1 MAVLDHN
8 PEQYFSRE
16 VDQKSRVLLI
26 NPPVQERRYHWL
38 RWNQPTELL
47 RLSSWLRVKHAGI
60 GVRLFDF
67 MFPDS
72 SGSVSKHKVKE
83 TWGGSETDSQLWH
96 FGRRFEEFEEY
107 VSGML
112 LDDWIPDAI
121 VVSSL
126 TSYWHVSIEKLLIKL
141 CTRLGR
147 RVRQA
152 AKIILYGNYPRFE
165 PEHAEN
171 QPDADVA
178 LTRTVQ
184 TTNLLPDFGLYID
197 AERRPPNFY
206 GLDVESASLADHLD
220 GCLEVQGGFDKARG
234 LSRPGT
240 ITVSFLNDD
249 ICSSS
254 SHLEDVV
261 AFAQSHPKRFVIEGI
276 AGIEPR
282 SLSCERLLQLKN
294 AGFRSLF
301 VEHAREP
308 GGDLDVAAYAPL
320 LELLGEEAHERKS
333 GRNSNAWLDRGRVTG
348 FVAIGLPDD
357 EMDKIVRSTLKI
369 NQFFQS
375 IILKPYGYSP
385 SIGRLSVE
393 ARRKR
398 WRQPWQSSPQCF
410 PYLGR
415 ESGLVQG
422 DYENLLRWQNV
433 LNKRVKGTTFDFLDD
448 GNVARLVRET
458 LMGESWKRQEDPK

>member
-1 MAVLDHN
+1 MAVLGHN
-8 PEQYFSRE
+8 PELYFGRE

-47 RLSSWLRVKHAGI
+47 RLSSWLRTNHTGI
-60 GVRLFDF
+60 QIRLFDF

-83 TWGGSETDSQLWH
+83 TWGSSESDSQLWH

-112 LDDWIPDAI
+112 REDWIPDAI

-178 LTRTVQ
+178 LTRTVR
-184 TTNLLPDFGLYID
+184 TKDLCPDFGLYID

-206 GLDVESASLADHLD
+206 GLDVELVACRS
-220 GCLEVQGGFDKARG
+220 
-234 LSRPGT
+234 SRW
-240 ITVSFLNDD
+240 
-249 ICSSS
+249 
-254 SHLEDVV
+254 
-261 AFAQSHPKRFVIEGI
+261 
-276 AGIEPR
+276 
-282 SLSCERLLQLKN
+282 
-294 AGFRSLF
+294 
-301 VEHAREP
+301 
-308 GGDLDVAAYAPL
+308 
-320 LELLGEEAHERKS
+320 LLGGS
-333 GRNSNAWLDRGRVTG
+333 GR
-348 FVAIGLPDD
+348 F
-357 EMDKIVRSTLKI
+357 
-369 NQFFQS
+369 
-375 IILKPYGYSP
+375 
-385 SIGRLSVE
+385 
-393 ARRKR
+393 
-398 WRQPWQSSPQCF
+398 
-410 PYLGR
+410 
-415 ESGLVQG
+415 
-422 DYENLLRWQNV
+422 
-433 LNKRVKGTTFDFLDD
+433 
-448 GNVARLVRET
+448 
-458 LMGESWKRQEDPK
+458 

>member
-1 MAVLDHN
+1 MA
-8 PEQYFSRE
+8 
-16 VDQKSRVLLI
+16 
-26 NPPVQERRYHWL
+26 
-38 RWNQPTELL
+38 
-47 RLSSWLRVKHAGI
+47 
-60 GVRLFDF
+60 
-67 MFPDS
+67 
-72 SGSVSKHKVKE
+72 KHKVKE
-83 TWGGSETDSQLWH
+83 TWGSSESDSQLWH

-184 TTNLLPDFGLYID
+184 TKDLCRISDYTLTPSGDLPIFTAWMSRAPRWPTI
-197 AERRPPNFY
+197 
-206 GLDVESASLADHLD
+206 SLVAWKFRADLTK
-220 GCLEVQGGFDKARG
+220 LAG
-234 LSRPGT
+234 LSRPST
-240 ITVSFLNDD
+240 ITVAFLNDD

-282 SLSCERLLQLKN
+282 SLSSERLRQLKN

-308 GGDLDVAAYAPL
+308 GGDLDVAAYTPL

-385 SIGRLSVE
+385 SIGDY
-393 ARRKR
+393 R
-398 WRQPWQSSPQCF
+398 WRRAAANAGGS
-410 PYLGR
+410 LGR
-415 ESGLVQG
+415 AA
-422 DYENLLRWQNV
+422 
-433 LNKRVKGTTFDFLDD
+433 LNAFL
-448 GNVARLVRET
+448 T
-458 LMGESWKRQEDPK
+458 LEVNRT